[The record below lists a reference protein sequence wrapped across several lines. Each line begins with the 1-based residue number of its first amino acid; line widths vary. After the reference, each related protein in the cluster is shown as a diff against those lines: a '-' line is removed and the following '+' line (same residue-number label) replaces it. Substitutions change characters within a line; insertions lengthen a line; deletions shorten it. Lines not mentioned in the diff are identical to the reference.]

1 VEEGEH
7 VVTILPRGEAT
18 TFTAQFRDPP
28 GGPLVDV
35 VNLEFLV
42 YSLATGNVVAGPV
55 TMGFVHPA
63 TGIYAYTWDIPGT
76 LAIGEYVVVW
86 DAETLGGD
94 PVQSAEV
101 VTITAANGFESG
113 PCEIWEPVWCGPLP
127 TGSEAVTG
135 TALAMATEVLWQAV
149 GQRFGLCA
157 VTIRPCRED
166 CATGWTGFNEWWP
179 GVGSGINGSGG
190 GPRPWWYNGTWYNV
204 CSSGCGMSCSC
215 TLIDEALLPAPTRD
229 VLQVKMD
236 GEVMDPSLYR
246 VDENRKLIRL
256 DNQLWPLCQ
265 NMAQDDSQ
273 PGTWSVT
280 ITVGEDVPL
289 LAKRALGQLAMEF
302 VKDCLGEDCALPW
315 EVSSISRQG
324 VNVVFNGVDD
334 MREILG
340 QMGLK
345 FVDLLVATYN
355 PHRLQHRAKVYDVD
369 HNPRPW
375 RRVDTS

>member
-1 VEEGEH
+1 M
-7 VVTILPRGEAT
+7 TIVPRGEET
-18 TFTAQFRDPP
+18 TFVAQFRDPP

-42 YSLATGNVVAGPV
+42 VSLATGLTVAGPV
-55 TMGFVHPA
+55 TVGFVHPA
-63 TGIYAYTWDIPGT
+63 TGIYAYTWEIPGI
-76 LAIGEYVVVW
+76 LATGEYAVVW

-94 PVQSAEV
+94 PIQSAEV
-101 VTITAANGFESG
+101 VTITASTGFESG

-127 TGSEAVTG
+127 TGAEAVTG
-135 TALAMATEVLWQAV
+135 TAIAMATEVLWQAA

-179 GVGSGINGSGG
+179 GVGSGISGSGG

-204 CSSGCGMSCSC
+204 CSSGCGTSCSC

-229 VLQVKMD
+229 VLRVMMD
-236 GEVMDPSLYR
+236 GEIMDPSLYR

-256 DNQLWPLCQ
+256 DNELWPLCQ
-265 NMAQDDSQ
+265 DMSLDDSQ

-280 ITVGEDVPL
+280 LTVGEDIPL
-289 LAKRALGQLAMEF
+289 LAQRALGQLAMEF
-302 VKDCLGEDCALPW
+302 VKDCLGEDCAIPW

-324 VNVVFNGVDD
+324 VSMVFNGVEDS
-334 MREILG
+334 REILG
-340 QMGLK
+340 QMGLR
-345 FVDLLVATYN
+345 FVDLFVATYN
-355 PHRLQHRAKVYDVD
+355 PHRLQHRARVYDVD
-369 HNPRPW
+369 HNPGPW